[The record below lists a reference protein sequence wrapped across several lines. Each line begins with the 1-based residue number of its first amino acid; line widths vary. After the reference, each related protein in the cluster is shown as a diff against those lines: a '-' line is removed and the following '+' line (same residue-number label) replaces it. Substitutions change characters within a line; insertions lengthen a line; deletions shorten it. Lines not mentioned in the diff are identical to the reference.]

1 MNPITARAIM
11 AFNPNKE
18 SVMNYS
24 LLIDEEMHHDTQ
36 ETQYDRKHPHH
47 IVVASHVVIDTTE
60 PSTKKWTDLMGKK
73 YDAAEHGKV
82 FNPKHIRHNTIGQ
95 GDGREPE

>member
-1 MNPITARAIM
+1 M

-36 ETQYDRKHPHH
+36 EAQHDRKHPHH

-60 PSTKKWTDLMGKK
+60 PSTKK
-73 YDAAEHGKV
+73 
-82 FNPKHIRHNTIGQ
+82 
-95 GDGREPE
+95 